1 MRKLSVIAILAL
13 VASALMLVLN
23 GGWGTSTVAD
33 TIATITTDQA
43 KYSLG
48 ESMTITGA
56 DFTPSGPVD
65 ITVLRPDHET
75 DTLPTVTADSL
86 GEFSTVYNPPI
97 IPGRYKI
104 TATDG
109 ANTAKT
115 AATEADA
122 IGNDISQCQNGGV
135 GDPLQPCSESA
146 PYPAPTG
153 YGYEGNANA
162 NGQNSHWSEG
172 DFVPIRIVGT
182 QYPAGAGNIQFSID
196 VTKGGKHA
204 YDYIGSF
211 DSTETTGD
219 STLHHF
225 NHNNPV
231 SDIISGADPTA
242 PDSTGLIP
250 ADPSL
255 AVGAYPTVCGTNTWT
270 DGAQPSGQYVK
281 AWGTSGPLTVTY
293 VSRNVGSSDCV
304 TTIQVAWG
312 ATQAGFGGTIV
323 IAYAPHIAAAA
334 DWGVGNSAIDIS
346 GSPYHSSLVQY
357 TAGGVTKGIGQQD
370 AKLAA
375 SAVVPEPE
383 TPDVTTAV
391 HLGTNHTTDIQG
403 TSIAVGSTVH
413 DMATVGATPTFGTP
427 SGTVTFSF
435 FTNGTC
441 TTPATAT
448 SAALALVSGSVDAT
462 TFPQGPLAAGSY
474 SFKAHFVSGDP
485 SKWTDS
491 DPAADP
497 CEPFTVS
504 KASPGISTTPSAGG
518 VIGVTLNDTA
528 ALSGGYNPTG
538 KVTFKLFP
546 PSDATCSGTAAYTE
560 DDLTAPYATS
570 TGFASNAVGV
580 WHWTADYAGDA
591 NNNPVSSAC
600 AAEAVIIG
608 KVTSEI
614 GTDIHNSDHSV
625 VLDGAARSSTVHD
638 KATVVGYSPTGS
650 VTFTFYTGGDCAT
663 GTPVVDTPA
672 DTVTLVGGIAHPS
685 KDRGPLSAGFYAF
698 KAHYNGDVNNK
709 EADSDCEPFSVS
721 TVTVIKTET
730 VGGAPVD
737 PIVTIYDF
745 ELTGGPDSVHIDK
758 STPPATLDFGVLPP
772 GTYTL
777 CELHVPAG
785 THSTLEDVVIGGDIL
800 SKSINTTTGDVCV
813 TFTLQAGA
821 AKVFNIDNSRPGGGQ
836 RTIGY
841 WKNWNSCSHDGAF
854 VDRAAKTGNHLA
866 DEFVNLTHPLNI
878 GILQV
883 DTCPEIVAILNKSD
897 LSSKKSASDAA
908 YNLAAQLLGADLNV
922 LAGAGTC
929 PAATNAI
936 SQAQSLLAAANFNG
950 TGQYWKGGKNAAAD
964 RATALSLANTLDQYN
979 NGKLC
984 P

>member
-1 MRKLSVIAILAL
+1 
-13 VASALMLVLN
+13 
-23 GGWGTSTVAD
+23 
-33 TIATITTDQA
+33 
-43 KYSLG
+43 
-48 ESMTITGA
+48 
-56 DFTPSGPVD
+56 
-65 ITVLRPDHET
+65 
-75 DTLPTVTADSL
+75 
-86 GEFSTVYNPPI
+86 
-97 IPGRYKI
+97 
-104 TATDG
+104 
-109 ANTAKT
+109 
-115 AATEADA
+115 
-122 IGNDISQCQNGGV
+122 
-135 GDPLQPCSESA
+135 
-146 PYPAPTG
+146 
-153 YGYEGNANA
+153 
-162 NGQNSHWSEG
+162 
-172 DFVPIRIVGT
+172 
-182 QYPAGAGNIQFSID
+182 
-196 VTKGGKHA
+196 
-204 YDYIGSF
+204 
-211 DSTETTGD
+211 
-219 STLHHF
+219 
-225 NHNNPV
+225 
-231 SDIISGADPTA
+231 
-242 PDSTGLIP
+242 
-250 ADPSL
+250 
-255 AVGAYPTVCGTNTWT
+255 
-270 DGAQPSGQYVK
+270 
-281 AWGTSGPLTVTY
+281 
-293 VSRNVGSSDCV
+293 
-304 TTIQVAWG
+304 
-312 ATQAGFGGTIV
+312 
-323 IAYAPHIAAAA
+323 
-334 DWGVGNSAIDIS
+334 
-346 GSPYHSSLVQY
+346 
-357 TAGGVTKGIGQQD
+357 
-370 AKLAA
+370 
-375 SAVVPEPE
+375 
-383 TPDVTTAV
+383 
-391 HLGTNHTTDIQG
+391 
-403 TSIAVGSTVH
+403 
-413 DMATVGATPTFGTP
+413 
-427 SGTVTFSF
+427 
-435 FTNGTC
+435 
-441 TTPATAT
+441 
-448 SAALALVSGSVDAT
+448 
-462 TFPQGPLAAGSY
+462 
-474 SFKAHFVSGDP
+474 
-485 SKWTDS
+485 
-491 DPAADP
+491 
-497 CEPFTVS
+497 
-504 KASPGISTTPSAGG
+504 
-518 VIGVTLNDTA
+518 LNDTA

-591 NNNPVSSAC
+591 NNNAVSSAC
-600 AAEAVIIG
+600 SAEAVIIG